1 MSRATKYLTAAKFV
15 GGVYLARAQ
24 IAYWARVRRDL
35 FSRLIYP
42 ADRTDPYEIYELM
55 RARGPLLP
63 TRLGNYSTTSHR
75 LSSEVLRSRN
85 FGVSPADGGEDLIH
99 QDLLDLS
106 LLTLNPPDHT
116 RIRRLAAPA
125 FTPRRMTG
133 FRPLVD
139 QAIHR
144 LLDRCEQDREFD
156 LMAAFASP
164 LPIAVMTRLLG
175 LPDDPARFRRLGSTI
190 AQGLDGIWSLKQAK
204 VLSQAD
210 AELRDTFADLLSRR
224 AEDPGDD
231 LVSAL
236 VQQQGAALNKHELAA
251 LVRLLLLAGFETTV
265 NAIGN
270 GMRWLLADRE
280 QWELLVA
287 DPSRAEAVA
296 EEVLRFDPPVQQ
308 TVRVAHA
315 DVELGGVTIAK
326 NQWVLPTTGYHLTAR
341 FGMSGGLWSSN
352 HTGLDFAAP
361 SGTPIV
367 AVADGTITKTGYDGS
382 YGNKTVETLK
392 DGTEIWYCHQSVFS
406 VQPGDRIRGGH
417 RIGSIGAT
425 GNVTGPH
432 LHLEVRPGGGD
443 PVDPYNAL
451 VHQGL
456 KP

>member
-15 GGVYLARAQ
+15 GGVYLSRAQ
-24 IAYWARVRRDL
+24 VAYWARVRGDL
-35 FSRLIYP
+35 FSRLVYP

-85 FGVSPADGGEDLIH
+85 YGVSPADGGQDYVH
-99 QDLLDLS
+99 QDMLDLS

-133 FRPLVD
+133 YSTLVD

-156 LMAAFASP
+156 LMAGFASP

-175 LPDDPARFRRLGSTI
+175 LPDDTTRFRRLGSTI
-190 AQGLDGIWSLKQAK
+190 AQALDGIWSLRQAK
-204 VLSQAD
+204 VLSQAV
-210 AELRDTFADLLSRR
+210 AELRDTFADLISRR
-224 AEDPGDD
+224 ADDPGDD

-236 VQQQGAALNKHELAA
+236 VQQQGAALTEDELAA
-251 LVRLLLLAGFETTV
+251 LVRLLLIAGFETTV

-287 DPSRAEAVA
+287 DPGRADAVA

-326 NQWVLPTTGYHLTAR
+326 NQWVVTLLAAANRDPEVFEDPNRFDVTRQSAAEHLA
-341 FGMSGGLWSSN
+341 FSGGIHYCL
-352 HTGLDFAAP
+352 
-361 SGTPIV
+361 
-367 AVADGTITKTGYDGS
+367 GS
-382 YGNKTVETLK
+382 PLARMELAQAFRALAERFPAIRM
-392 DGTEIWYCHQSVFS
+392 TE
-406 VQPGDRIRGGH
+406 PL
-417 RIGSIGAT
+417 T
-425 GNVTGPH
+425 M
-432 LHLEVRPGGGD
+432 RPGTTLRGPLRF
-443 PVDPYNAL
+443 PVATA
-451 VHQGL
+451 
-456 KP
+456 